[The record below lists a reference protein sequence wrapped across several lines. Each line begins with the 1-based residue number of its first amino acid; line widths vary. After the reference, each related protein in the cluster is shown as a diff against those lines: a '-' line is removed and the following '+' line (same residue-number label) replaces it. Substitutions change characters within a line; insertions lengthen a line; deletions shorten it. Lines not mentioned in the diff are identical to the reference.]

1 MPRRIN
7 VNFRYDDHISLYGK
21 DCYYCGQYADTV
33 DHVPAVNMI
42 KFYTNY
48 YKILVKTCRECNFCL
63 SDRMLPTLI
72 SRLEFL
78 DKKYRKRYLKLLKQ
92 PEWNEEELGELKGSL
107 KKYVEEEVK
116 NKFRIEKRLFHIT
129 KQLEELLGGMDAKE
143 HYALGR
149 TRSD

>member
-48 YKILVKTCRECNFCL
+48 YKILVKACRECNFCL

-78 DKKYRKRYLKLLKQ
+78 HKKYRIRYARLLKMPRWDDEELMELRGQLKRYI
-92 PEWNEEELGELKGSL
+92 EEEI
-107 KKYVEEEVK
+107 K
-116 NKFRIEKRLFHIT
+116 NKLKIERRISYIKA
-129 KQLEELLGGMDAKE
+129 QLDELLGGMDAKE